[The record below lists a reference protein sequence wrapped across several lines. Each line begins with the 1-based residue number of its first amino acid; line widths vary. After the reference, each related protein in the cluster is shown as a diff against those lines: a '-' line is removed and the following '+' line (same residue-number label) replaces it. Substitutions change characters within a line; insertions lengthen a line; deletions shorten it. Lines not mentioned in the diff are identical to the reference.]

1 MIIFAFET
9 RWNSAYCFPKFHYF
23 FQILAY
29 YYVLFFY
36 FQETTGWEPSDRG
49 VSYRFGSDIVEAF
62 LAKNNLSLIVRAHQV
77 VEDGYEFFHE
87 RALVT
92 IFSAPNYCGAF
103 DNAGCMMT
111 VKEDLTCSFSIL
123 PVSVTAAAGP
133 ENFKKSRQKKTREIK

>member
-1 MIIFAFET
+1 MYIHSVHT
-9 RWNSAYCFPKFHYF
+9 PSCN
-23 FQILAY
+23 

-133 ENFKKSRQKKTREIK
+133 ENFKKSRQKKNS

>member
-1 MIIFAFET
+1 M
-9 RWNSAYCFPKFHYF
+9 
-23 FQILAY
+23 
-29 YYVLFFY
+29 
-36 FQETTGWEPSDRG
+36 
-49 VSYRFGSDIVEAF
+49 
-62 LAKNNLSLIVRAHQV
+62 AKNNLSLIVRAHQV

-123 PVSVTAAAGP
+123 PVSDSLFR
-133 ENFKKSRQKKTREIK
+133 NKRFKLNLMLLRNASKFAIFFVIRKPRLGFFVFHFVQLYIFT

>member
-1 MIIFAFET
+1 MFLLIFVHH
-9 RWNSAYCFPKFHYF
+9 SLCS
-23 FQILAY
+23 I
-29 YYVLFFY
+29 FY

-123 PVSVTAAAGP
+123 PVSYSIYFLMFST
-133 ENFKKSRQKKTREIK
+133 NHRLFLKSG

>member
-1 MIIFAFET
+1 MFLRIFVHH
-9 RWNSAYCFPKFHYF
+9 SLCS
-23 FQILAY
+23 I
-29 YYVLFFY
+29 FY

-133 ENFKKSRQKKTREIK
+133 ENFKKSRQKKPREIK